1 MSGALLAANQD
12 AGRSFNF
19 GPEIAEADGGERPP
33 AMARKDAGGFR
44 PVALRPIAEGQPAAG
59 RYVMNF
65 EDADIKEVL
74 QSVLGTMLGVTYTV
88 SPNVSGRITLSST
101 TQLTRIEVLSTLETV
116 LAAQNIALTKIG
128 ATYRVAPMAV
138 GGGVVDEGEAMPG
151 NGVSVVPLRFTSVAT
166 MTKLLSGFIAETDG
180 LRIDPGRNAILVRG
194 PAPNREEVV
203 RAIESF
209 DTDWMQNQS
218 VSLFEVRRARV
229 DAVVAELTRIF
240 DNETNGSG
248 SGLIQFKPISRMRAI
263 LAVSKNPAL
272 IRRAETWIRRL
283 DQESDRAADNVFV
296 YRPRHRDAK
305 ELARLVSGLFKNG
318 GTGSSDSAGG
328 AGLGGGLST
337 TPFGGGSQDG
347 GGRGGDGGGSNS
359 GGMQPSLT
367 QPVSATR
374 SGGFPTA
381 PASAEAF
388 TPDPVQSEGES
399 GRGGQ
404 SRRLSLSV
412 NADPA
417 NNTVVAYTDGETY
430 QKVLAVMRSLDVA
443 PVQVAINVIIAEVQL
458 NDALKYGIQFYLRSN
473 RVGLGANKGSI
484 GLGDTAEQILKSK
497 LPGFNFVGG
506 GNSPDVVI
514 SALDSISK
522 VQVLSSPSLVVME
535 NKPAVLQVG
544 DQVPITT
551 RQGQSVVN
559 VDAPV
564 LNQVEFKD
572 TGIILKLIPR
582 VGQSDTV
589 TLDVEQEISN
599 VSKGEDTLTPTI
611 SRRRVSSSLTINNGQ
626 TVLLAGMISES
637 RHAVK
642 DGIPYLARTLIGD
655 LFGST
660 DKGFDRKELVM
671 FIRPVVVRNG
681 EDAASVAEEF
691 RSRLKLSGRPR
702 ADAPARAAVY
712 KQ

>member
-1 MSGALLAANQD
+1 MRLTILSAGGTLAMALAGCVASEPLGPSTSGLSHASLVDVSARRPGGAAAGKPMSGALLAANRD

-33 AMARKDAGGFR
+33 AVARKDAGGFR

-59 RYVMNF
+59 RYLMNF

-240 DNETNGSG
+240 DNETNGRG

-305 ELARLVSGLFKNG
+305 ELARLVSGLFKTG

-347 GGRGGDGGGSNS
+347 GG
-359 GGMQPSLT
+359 
-367 QPVSATR
+367 
-374 SGGFPTA
+374 
-381 PASAEAF
+381 
-388 TPDPVQSEGES
+388 
-399 GRGGQ
+399 
-404 SRRLSLSV
+404 
-412 NADPA
+412 
-417 NNTVVAYTDGETY
+417 
-430 QKVLAVMRSLDVA
+430 
-443 PVQVAINVIIAEVQL
+443 
-458 NDALKYGIQFYLRSN
+458 
-473 RVGLGANKGSI
+473 
-484 GLGDTAEQILKSK
+484 
-497 LPGFNFVGG
+497 
-506 GNSPDVVI
+506 
-514 SALDSISK
+514 
-522 VQVLSSPSLVVME
+522 
-535 NKPAVLQVG
+535 
-544 DQVPITT
+544 
-551 RQGQSVVN
+551 
-559 VDAPV
+559 
-564 LNQVEFKD
+564 
-572 TGIILKLIPR
+572 
-582 VGQSDTV
+582 
-589 TLDVEQEISN
+589 
-599 VSKGEDTLTPTI
+599 
-611 SRRRVSSSLTINNGQ
+611 
-626 TVLLAGMISES
+626 
-637 RHAVK
+637 
-642 DGIPYLARTLIGD
+642 
-655 LFGST
+655 
-660 DKGFDRKELVM
+660 
-671 FIRPVVVRNG
+671 
-681 EDAASVAEEF
+681 
-691 RSRLKLSGRPR
+691 
-702 ADAPARAAVY
+702 
-712 KQ
+712 